1 MVLSANA
8 SDYIPMNASPA
19 LSPLA
24 ELESAIHYRFSD
36 RALLEQAMTHRS
48 YGRNHYE
55 RLEFLGDSILN
66 AVVAEALYQAFP
78 DLPEGDLS
86 RLRAN
91 LVCQDQLVSVA
102 EELHLSRYLRL
113 GEGELKSGGQHR
125 PSILA
130 DTVESLYGALWR
142 DGGFE
147 AAQQVILGAFATR
160 IGAIDLNRLPSAK
173 DAKTRLQEWLQGR
186 RSALPTYE
194 SPSITGAAHAQTFEV
209 LCRVPEFAIE
219 GRGTGVTRRAAEQQ
233 AAELVLQQLEAIPA
247 GSKKKG
253 GAG

>member
-1 MVLSANA
+1 
-8 SDYIPMNASPA
+8 MNISPTQT
-19 LSPLA
+19 LLA
-24 ELESAIHYRFSD
+24 ELEATIQYRFID
-36 RALLEQAMTHRS
+36 RTLLEQALTHRS

-66 AVVAEALYQAFP
+66 AVVAESLYLAFA

-91 LVCQDQLVSVA
+91 LVCQEQLVSVA
-102 EELHLSRYLRL
+102 EELNLGRYLRL
-113 GEGELKSGGQHR
+113 GEGELKSGGQNR

-147 AAQQVILGAFATR
+147 AAHQVIQTAFASR
-160 IGAIDLNRLPSAK
+160 IAAIDLDRLPSAK

-186 RSALPTYE
+186 RHALPTYE
-194 SPSITGAAHAQTFEV
+194 SPAVSGAAHAQTFEV
-209 LCRVPEFAIE
+209 LCRVPELAIE
-219 GRGTGVTRRAAEQQ
+219 ARGRGVTRRAAEQQ
-233 AAELVLQQLEAIPA
+233 AAEQVLQQLESLPTD
-247 GSKKKG
+247 GTGKKG
-253 GAG
+253 GAS

>member
-1 MVLSANA
+1 
-8 SDYIPMNASPA
+8 MNASPSQNV
-19 LSPLA
+19 LT
-24 ELESAIHYRFSD
+24 ELEAAIQYRFAD
-36 RALLEQAMTHRS
+36 RALLEQALTHRS
-48 YGRNHYE
+48 YGRTHYE

-78 DLPEGDLS
+78 NLPEGDLS

-102 EELHLSRYLRL
+102 EELKLSRYLRL

-142 DGGFE
+142 DGGFA
-147 AAQQVILGAFATR
+147 AAQQVILSAFGAR
-160 IGAIDLNRLPSAK
+160 IRAIDLARLPSAK

-186 RSALPTYE
+186 RCALPTYE
-194 SPSITGAAHAQTFEV
+194 SPSVTGAAHAQTFEV
-209 LCRVPEFAIE
+209 LCRVPAFSVE
-219 GRGTGVTRRAAEQQ
+219 GRGSGVTRRAAEQQ
-233 AAELVLQQLEAIPA
+233 AAEWVLQQLEALPDT
-247 GSKKKG
+247 GHKKG
-253 GAG
+253 GTS

>member
-1 MVLSANA
+1 
-8 SDYIPMNASPA
+8 MNVSPTQTV
-19 LSPLA
+19 LA
-24 ELESAIHYRFSD
+24 ELESVIQYRFTD
-36 RALLEQAMTHRS
+36 RALLEQALTHRS

-91 LVCQDQLVSVA
+91 LVCQEQLVSVA
-102 EELHLSRYLRL
+102 DELKLSRYLRL

-142 DGGFE
+142 DGGFV
-147 AAQQVILGAFATR
+147 AAQQVILSAFASR
-160 IGAIDLNRLPSAK
+160 IAAIDLSRLPSAK

-186 RSALPTYE
+186 RCALPTYE
-194 SPSITGAAHAQTFEV
+194 SPNITGAAHAQTFEV
-209 LCRVPEFAIE
+209 LCRVPDFSVE
-219 GRGTGVTRRAAEQQ
+219 GRGSGVTRRAAEQQ
-233 AAELVLQQLEAIPA
+233 AAEQVLQQLEALPTK
-247 GSKKKG
+247 GKQRG
-253 GAG
+253 GA

>member
-1 MVLSANA
+1 
-8 SDYIPMNASPA
+8 MNVSPTQTV
-19 LSPLA
+19 LA
-24 ELESAIHYRFSD
+24 ELESVIQYRFTD
-36 RALLEQAMTHRS
+36 RALLEQALTHRS

-91 LVCQDQLVSVA
+91 LVCQEQLVSVA
-102 EELHLSRYLRL
+102 DELKLSRYLRL

-142 DGGFE
+142 DGGFA
-147 AAQQVILGAFATR
+147 AAQQVILSAFASR
-160 IGAIDLNRLPSAK
+160 IAAIDLSRLPSAK

-186 RSALPTYE
+186 RCALPTYE
-194 SPSITGAAHAQTFEV
+194 SPNITGAAHAQTFEV
-209 LCRVPEFAIE
+209 LCRVPDFSVE
-219 GRGTGVTRRAAEQQ
+219 GRGSGVTRRAAEQQ
-233 AAELVLQQLEAIPA
+233 AAEQVLQQLEALPTK
-247 GSKKKG
+247 GKQRG
-253 GAG
+253 GA

>member
-1 MVLSANA
+1 
-8 SDYIPMNASPA
+8 MNASPSQNV
-19 LSPLA
+19 LT
-24 ELESAIHYRFSD
+24 ELEAAIQYRFAD
-36 RALLEQAMTHRS
+36 RALLEQALTHRS

-78 DLPEGDLS
+78 NLPEGYLS

-102 EELHLSRYLRL
+102 EELKLSRYLRL

-142 DGGFE
+142 DGGFA
-147 AAQQVILGAFATR
+147 AAQQVILSAFGAR
-160 IGAIDLNRLPSAK
+160 IRAIDLARLPSAK

-186 RSALPTYE
+186 RCALPTYE
-194 SPSITGAAHAQTFEV
+194 SPSVTGAAHAQTFEV
-209 LCRVPEFAIE
+209 LCRVPAFSVE
-219 GRGTGVTRRAAEQQ
+219 GRGSGVTRRAAEQQ
-233 AAELVLQQLEAIPA
+233 AAEWVLQQLEALPDT
-247 GSKKKG
+247 GHKKG
-253 GAG
+253 GTS

>member
-1 MVLSANA
+1 
-8 SDYIPMNASPA
+8 MNASPTQSV
-19 LSPLA
+19 LT
-24 ELESAIHYRFSD
+24 ELEAAIQYRFAD
-36 RALLEQAMTHRS
+36 RALLEQALTHRS
-48 YGRNHYE
+48 FGRNHYE

-102 EELHLSRYLRL
+102 EELKLSRYLRL

-142 DGGFE
+142 DGGF
-147 AAQQVILGAFATR
+147 AAARQVILCAFDAR
-160 IGAIDLNRLPSAK
+160 IRAIDLTRLPSAK

-186 RSALPTYE
+186 RCGLPTYE
-194 SPSITGAAHAQTFEV
+194 SPRVTGAAHAQTFEV
-209 LCRVPEFAIE
+209 LCRVPAFSVE
-219 GRGTGVTRRAAEQQ
+219 GRGNGVTRRAAEQQ
-233 AAELVLQQLEAIPA
+233 AAELVLHQLEALPVDA
-247 GSKKKG
+247 KRKG
-253 GAG
+253 GA

>member
-1 MVLSANA
+1 
-8 SDYIPMNASPA
+8 MNASSTQSA
-19 LSPLA
+19 LA
-24 ELESAIHYRFSD
+24 ELETAIQYRFAD
-36 RALLEQAMTHRS
+36 RALLEQALTHRS

-55 RLEFLGDSILN
+55 RLEFLGDALLN
-66 AVVAEALYQAFP
+66 AVVTESLYEAFP

-102 EELHLSRYLRL
+102 NELKLGRFLRL

-142 DGGFE
+142 DGGFD
-147 AAQQVILGAFATR
+147 AARTVVLAAFSAR
-160 IGAIDLNRLPSAK
+160 IRAIDLDQLPAAK

-186 RSALPTYE
+186 HLGLPTYE
-194 SPSITGAAHAQTFEV
+194 SPKVSGAAHAQTFEV
-209 LCRVPEFAIE
+209 LCRVSEFSIE
-219 GRGTGVTRRAAEQQ
+219 AKGEGVTRRAAEQQ
-233 AAELVLQQLEAIPA
+233 AAELVLQALASVPDEPN
-247 GSKKKG
+247 KKKG
-253 GAG
+253 RS

>member
-1 MVLSANA
+1 
-8 SDYIPMNASPA
+8 MNASPTQ
-19 LSPLA
+19 SVLA
-24 ELESAIHYRFSD
+24 ELEAAIQYRFAD
-36 RALLEQAMTHRS
+36 RGLLEQALTHRS

-66 AVVAEALYQAFP
+66 AVVAEALYQTFP
-78 DLPEGDLS
+78 ELPEGDLS

-91 LVCQDQLVSVA
+91 LVCQEQLVSVA
-102 EELHLSRYLRL
+102 EELNLGRYLRL

-142 DGGFE
+142 DGGFI
-147 AAQQVILGAFATR
+147 AAQQVILSAFGAR
-160 IGAIDLNRLPSAK
+160 IRAIDLDRLPSAK

-186 RSALPTYE
+186 RCALPTYA

-209 LCRVPEFAIE
+209 LCRVPELSVE
-219 GRGTGVTRRAAEQQ
+219 GRGSGVTRRAAEQQ
-233 AAELVLQQLEAIPA
+233 AAELVLQQLDALPVD
-247 GSKKKG
+247 GKKKG
-253 GAG
+253 GA